1 MMITRYLLA
10 TAAVAFAGAVA
21 AFAAVTL
28 AGAAAAF
35 GATPPVT
42 EAIAPPVPAAAAAPG
57 QRYGYDGP
65 SGDAVRAK
73 LKDMDTD
80 HDGRWSKAE
89 WLAGGRNAKGFDRMD
104 TDHDGYLTPEELRA
118 GMAAMRAARVQDMPL
133 PPAAAPE

>member
-21 AFAAVTL
+21 AFTAVAF

-35 GATPPVT
+35 GATPPV
-42 EAIAPPVPAAAAAPG
+42 AGGAAPPALSSDAVPG
-57 QRYGYDGP
+57 QR
-65 SGDAVRAK
+65 GDAMRAK
-73 LKDMDTD
+73 LMDMDTD

-104 TDHDGYLTPEELRA
+104 ANHDGYLTPDELRT

-133 PPAAAPE
+133 PPAAGAPE

>member
-1 MMITRYLLA
+1 MIITRYLLV

-21 AFAAVTL
+21 AFTAVAF

-35 GATPPVT
+35 GASPPV
-42 EAIAPPVPAAAAAPG
+42 AGGAAPPALSSDAVSG
-57 QRYGYDGP
+57 QR
-65 SGDAVRAK
+65 GDAMRAK

-104 TDHDGYLTPEELRA
+104 TNHDGYLTPDELRA
-118 GMAAMRAARVQDMPL
+118 GRAAMRAARAQDMPL
-133 PPAAAPE
+133 PPAAGAPE

>member
-1 MMITRYLLA
+1 MITRYLLA

-21 AFAAVTL
+21 AFAAVTF

-35 GATPPVT
+35 GATPP
-42 EAIAPPVPAAAAAPG
+42 AITTAAPPSPG
-57 QRYGYDGP
+57 QDAMVGSR
-65 SGDAVRAK
+65 GDAMRAK
-73 LKDMDTD
+73 LRDMDTD
-80 HDGRWSKAE
+80 HDGRWSKLE

-104 TDHDGYLTPEELRA
+104 TDHDGYLTPDELRA